1 MSKIISTD
9 EAPQAIGPYSQAVKS
24 GGLLFLSGQI
34 PLNKQGEM
42 NDGDI
47 EAKTRQ
53 VFKNIEAILT
63 AENLSLSHVI
73 KVNIYLVDIAN
84 FDIVNQVMSSLFTAP
99 YPARALVEVSA
110 LPKASEV
117 EVEIVAEAPE
127 SN

>member
-34 PLNKQGEM
+34 PLNKEGEM

-53 VFKNIEAILT
+53 VFKNIEAILA
-63 AENLSLSHVI
+63 AENLNLNHII
-73 KVNIYLVDIAN
+73 KVNIYLVDIGN
-84 FDIVNQVMSSLFTAP
+84 FDAVNQVMSSLFAAP

-117 EVEIVAEAPE
+117 EVEVVAEAPE

>member
-1 MSKIISTD
+1 MSTIISTD

-53 VFKNIEAILT
+53 VFKNIKAILA

-73 KVNIYLVDIAN
+73 KVNIYLVDIGN
-84 FDIVNQVMSSLFTAP
+84 FDAVNQVMSSLFSAP
-99 YPARALVEVSA
+99 YPARALVQVSA

-117 EVEIVAEAPE
+117 EVEVVAETTE

>member
-34 PLNKQGEM
+34 PLNKEGVM

-53 VFKNIEAILT
+53 VFKNIEAILAT
-63 AENLSLSHVI
+63 ESLNLSHII
-73 KVNIYLVDIAN
+73 KVNIYLIDISN
-84 FDIVNQVMSSLFTAP
+84 FDTVNQVMSALFSAP
-99 YPARALVEVSA
+99 YPARALVQVSA
-110 LPKASEV
+110 LPKDSDVEV
-117 EVEIVAEAPE
+117 EVLAETTE

>member
-1 MSKIISTD
+1 
-9 EAPQAIGPYSQAVKS
+9 
-24 GGLLFLSGQI
+24 
-34 PLNKQGEM
+34 M

-53 VFKNIEAILT
+53 VFKNIEAILA
-63 AENLSLSHVI
+63 AENLSLNHVI

-84 FDIVNQVMSSLFTAP
+84 FDTVNQVMSSLFTAP

-117 EVEIVAEAPE
+117 EVEVVAEAPE

>member
-9 EAPQAIGPYSQAVKS
+9 EAPQAIGPYSQAVRS

-47 EAKTRQ
+47 ETKTRQ
-53 VFKNIEAILT
+53 VFKNIEAILA

-84 FDIVNQVMSSLFTAP
+84 FDIVNQVMSSLFAAP

>member
-1 MSKIISTD
+1 MSKIISTN

-34 PLNKQGEM
+34 PLNQEGEM
-42 NDGDI
+42 TEGDI

-53 VFKNIEAILT
+53 VFKNIEAILA
-63 AENLSLSHVI
+63 AENLNLSHII
-73 KVNIYLVDIAN
+73 KVNIYLTDINN
-84 FDIVNQVMSSLFTAP
+84 FDAVNQVMSSLFDPP
-99 YPARALVEVSA
+99 YPARALVQVSA

-117 EVEIVAEAPE
+117 EVEVVAEATE

>member
-42 NDGDI
+42 NNGDI
-47 EAKTRQ
+47 EAKPRQ
-53 VFKNIEAILT
+53 VFKNIEAILA
-63 AENLSLSHVI
+63 AENLDLSHVI
-73 KVNIYLVDIAN
+73 KVNIYLVDISNIDA
-84 FDIVNQVMSSLFTAP
+84 VNQIMSSLFTAP
-99 YPARALVEVSA
+99 YPARALVQVSA

-117 EVEIVAEAPE
+117 EGEVVAEAPE

>member
-34 PLNKQGEM
+34 PLNKEGEM

-53 VFKNIEAILT
+53 VFKNIEAILA
-63 AENLSLSHVI
+63 AENLNLNHII
-73 KVNIYLVDIAN
+73 KVNIYLVDIGN
-84 FDIVNQVMSSLFTAP
+84 FDAVNQVMSSHFSAP
-99 YPARALVEVSA
+99 YPARALVQVSA

-117 EVEIVAEAPE
+117 EVEVVAEAPE

>member
-1 MSKIISTD
+1 MSKIISID

-47 EAKTRQ
+47 EAKTKQ
-53 VFKNIEAILT
+53 VFKNIEAIL
-63 AENLSLSHVI
+63 ASENLSLSHVI

-84 FDIVNQVMSSLFTAP
+84 FDTVNQVMSSLFAAP

>member
-9 EAPQAIGPYSQAVKS
+9 EAPEAIGPYSQAVKS

-34 PLNKQGEM
+34 PLNKEGEM
-42 NDGDI
+42 NNGDI

-53 VFKNIEAILT
+53 VFKNIEAILA
-63 AENLSLSHVI
+63 AENLGFSHVI

-84 FDIVNQVMSSLFTAP
+84 FDTVNQVMSSLFTAP
-99 YPARALVEVSA
+99 YPARALVQVAA

-117 EVEIVAEAPE
+117 EVEVVAEAPE

>member
-34 PLNKQGEM
+34 PLNKEGEM

-53 VFKNIEAILT
+53 VFKNIEAILAT
-63 AENLSLSHVI
+63 ENLNLSHII
-73 KVNIYLVDIAN
+73 KVNIYLIDISN
-84 FDIVNQVMSSLFTAP
+84 FDTVNQVMASLFSAP
-99 YPARALVEVSA
+99 YPARALVQVSA

-117 EVEIVAEAPE
+117 EVEVVAETTE
-127 SN
+127 TN

>member
-34 PLNKQGEM
+34 PLNKEGEM

-63 AENLSLSHVI
+63 SENLSLSHVI
-73 KVNIYLVDIAN
+73 KVNIYLVDIAI
-84 FDIVNQVMSSLFTAP
+84 FDTVNQVMSSLFTAP
-99 YPARALVEVSA
+99 YPARALVQVAA

>member
-1 MSKIISTD
+1 MSKIISTN
-9 EAPQAIGPYSQAVKS
+9 EAPQAIGPYSEAVKS

-34 PLNKQGEM
+34 PLNQEGEL

-53 VFKNIEAILT
+53 VFKNIEAIL
-63 AENLSLSHVI
+63 ASENLSLSHVI

-84 FDIVNQVMSSLFTAP
+84 FDTVNQVMSSLFSAP
-99 YPARALVEVSA
+99 YPARALVQVSA

-117 EVEIVAEAPE
+117 EVEGVAETPE

>member
-9 EAPQAIGPYSQAVKS
+9 EAPQAIGPYSQAVRS

-84 FDIVNQVMSSLFTAP
+84 FDTVNQVMSSLFAAP

>member
-84 FDIVNQVMSSLFTAP
+84 FDIVNQVMSSLFAAP

-117 EVEIVAEAPE
+117 EVEVVAEAPE

>member
-34 PLNKQGEM
+34 PLNKEGEM

-53 VFKNIEAILT
+53 VFKNIEAILAT
-63 AENLSLSHVI
+63 ENLNLIQII
-73 KVNIYLVDIAN
+73 KALG
-84 FDIVNQVMSSLFTAP
+84 QVP
-99 YPARALVEVSA
+99 A
-110 LPKASEV
+110 LPKASEGEV
-117 EVEIVAEAPE
+117 EVVAETTE
-127 SN
+127 SD

>member
-34 PLNKQGEM
+34 PLNKEGVM

-53 VFKNIEAILT
+53 VFKNIEAILA
-63 AENLSLSHVI
+63 AENLDLSHVI

-84 FDIVNQVMSSLFTAP
+84 FDTVNQVMSSLFTAP
-99 YPARALVEVSA
+99 YPARALVQVAA

-117 EVEIVAEAPE
+117 EVEVVAEAPE

>member
-53 VFKNIEAILT
+53 VFKNIEAILA
-63 AENLSLSHVI
+63 AENLNLSHII
-73 KVNIYLVDIAN
+73 KVNIYLVDIGN
-84 FDIVNQVMSSLFTAP
+84 FDAVNQVMSSLFNAP
-99 YPARALVEVSA
+99 YPARALVQVSA

-117 EVEIVAEAPE
+117 EVEVVAEAPE

>member
-34 PLNKQGEM
+34 PLNKEGEM

-53 VFKNIEAILT
+53 VFKNIEAILA

-84 FDIVNQVMSSLFTAP
+84 FEAVNQVMSSLFTAP
-99 YPARALVEVSA
+99 YPARALVQVAA

-117 EVEIVAEAPE
+117 EVEVVAEAPE

>member
-53 VFKNIEAILT
+53 VFKNIEAILA
-63 AENLSLSHVI
+63 AENLGLSHVI

-84 FDIVNQVMSSLFTAP
+84 FDTVNQVMSSLFTAP
-99 YPARALVEVSA
+99 YPARALVQVAA

-117 EVEIVAEAPE
+117 EVEVVAEAPQ

>member
-1 MSKIISTD
+1 MSKVISTD
-9 EAPQAIGPYSQAVKS
+9 QAPEAIGPYSQALKS

-34 PLNKQGEM
+34 PLNKEGEM

-53 VFKNIEAILT
+53 LFKNIEAIL
-63 AENLSLSHVI
+63 AVESLNLSHII
-73 KVNIYLVDIAN
+73 KVNIYLIDISN
-84 FDIVNQVMSSLFTAP
+84 FDTVNQVMSSLFSAP

-110 LPKASEV
+110 LPKGSEV
-117 EVEIVAEAPE
+117 EVEVVAETTE

>member
-84 FDIVNQVMSSLFTAP
+84 FDIVNQVMSSLFAAP

-110 LPKASEV
+110 LPKLRRLRLR
-117 EVEIVAEAPE
+117 
-127 SN
+127 

>member
-1 MSKIISTD
+1 MSKIISID
-9 EAPQAIGPYSQAVKS
+9 EAPQAIGPYSQAVRS

-84 FDIVNQVMSSLFTAP
+84 FDTVNQVMSSLFAAP

-117 EVEIVAEAPE
+117 EVEVVAEAPE

>member
-34 PLNKQGEM
+34 PLNKEGEM
-42 NDGDI
+42 NNGNI
-47 EAKTRQ
+47 ESKTRQ
-53 VFKNIEAILT
+53 VFKNIEAILA
-63 AENLSLSHVI
+63 AESLSLSHII

-84 FDIVNQVMSSLFTAP
+84 FDTVNQVMSSLFTAP

-117 EVEIVAEAPE
+117 EVEVVAEAPE

>member
-34 PLNKQGEM
+34 PLNKEGEM

-47 EAKTRQ
+47 ESKTRQ
-53 VFKNIEAILT
+53 VFKNIEAILA
-63 AENLSLSHVI
+63 AENLSLSHII
-73 KVNIYLVDIAN
+73 KVNIYLIDISN
-84 FDIVNQVMSSLFTAP
+84 FDTVNKVMSSLFNAP
-99 YPARALVEVSA
+99 YPARALVQVSA

-117 EVEIVAEAPE
+117 EVEVVAEAPE

>member
-9 EAPQAIGPYSQAVKS
+9 QAPEAIGPYSQAVKS

-34 PLNKQGEM
+34 PLNKEGEM

-53 VFKNIEAILT
+53 VFKNIEAILA
-63 AENLSLSHVI
+63 AENLDLSHVI

-84 FDIVNQVMSSLFTAP
+84 FDTVNQVMSSLFTAP
-99 YPARALVEVSA
+99 YPARALVQVSA

-117 EVEIVAEAPE
+117 EVEVVAEAPE

>member
-9 EAPQAIGPYSQAVKS
+9 KAPQAIGPYSQAVKS

-34 PLNKQGEM
+34 PLNQEGEM
-42 NDGDI
+42 TEGGI

-53 VFKNIEAILT
+53 VFKNIEAILA
-63 AENLSLSHVI
+63 AENLNLSHII
-73 KVNIYLVDIAN
+73 KVNIYLTDINN
-84 FDIVNQVMSSLFTAP
+84 FDAVNQVMSSLFSPP
-99 YPARALVEVSA
+99 YPARALVQVSA

-117 EVEIVAEAPE
+117 EVEVVAEAAE

>member
-53 VFKNIEAILT
+53 VFKNIEAILA

-73 KVNIYLVDIAN
+73 KVNIYLVDISN
-84 FDIVNQVMSSLFTAP
+84 FDAVNQIMSSLFTAP
-99 YPARALVEVSA
+99 YPARALVQVAA
-110 LPKASEV
+110 LPKASDVEV
-117 EVEIVAEAPE
+117 EVVAEVPE

>member
-34 PLNKQGEM
+34 PLNKEGEM

-53 VFKNIEAILT
+53 VFKNIEAILA
-63 AENLSLSHVI
+63 AENLDLSHVI

-84 FDIVNQVMSSLFTAP
+84 FDTVNQVMSSLFTAP
-99 YPARALVEVSA
+99 YPARALVQVAA

>member
-53 VFKNIEAILT
+53 VFKNIEAILA

-84 FDIVNQVMSSLFTAP
+84 FDTVNQVMSSLFAAP
-99 YPARALVEVSA
+99 YPARALVQVSA

-117 EVEIVAEAPE
+117 EVEVVAEVPQ

>member
-53 VFKNIEAILT
+53 VFKNIAAILA

-84 FDIVNQVMSSLFTAP
+84 FDIVNQVMSSLFAAP

-117 EVEIVAEAPE
+117 EVEVVAEAPE

>member
-34 PLNKQGEM
+34 PLNKEGEM

-53 VFKNIEAILT
+53 VFKNIEAILA
-63 AENLSLSHVI
+63 AENLSLKHVI

-84 FDIVNQVMSSLFTAP
+84 FDAVNQVMSSLFTAP

-117 EVEIVAEAPE
+117 EVEVVAEAPE

>member
-53 VFKNIEAILT
+53 VFKNIEAIL
-63 AENLSLSHVI
+63 ASENLSLSHVI

-84 FDIVNQVMSSLFTAP
+84 FDTVNQVMSSLFAAP

>member
-24 GGLLFLSGQI
+24 GRLLFLSGQI
-34 PLNKQGEM
+34 PLNKEGEM

-53 VFKNIEAILT
+53 VFKNIEAILA
-63 AENLSLSHVI
+63 AENLNLNHII
-73 KVNIYLVDIAN
+73 KVNIYLIDISN
-84 FDIVNQVMSSLFTAP
+84 FDIVNQVMSSLFNAP
-99 YPARALVEVSA
+99 YPARALVQVSA

-117 EVEIVAEAPE
+117 EVEVVAEAPE